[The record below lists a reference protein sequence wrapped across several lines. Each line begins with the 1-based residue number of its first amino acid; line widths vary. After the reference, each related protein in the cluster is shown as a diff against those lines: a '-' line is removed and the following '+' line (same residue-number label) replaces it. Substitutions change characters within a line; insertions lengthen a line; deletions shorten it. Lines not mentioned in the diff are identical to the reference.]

1 MQKQTRI
8 LQIIQNVEHFIHFY
22 LFWVILCVFQR
33 IYLIGFANTVSKER
47 QYKDNC
53 LISNESDSWKCALYY
68 CIFYT
73 IRQKNVVTFVRHFL
87 SDKVPCVPGM
97 HPSKQPPKNKNEKN
111 QNDSTYVYSWEQWS
125 CIVYPCP
132 HISN

>member
-1 MQKQTRI
+1 MRAILGNARCTTVSFTLSDKRI
-8 LQIIQNVEHFIHFY
+8 LG
-22 LFWVILCVFQR
+22 W
-33 IYLIGFANTVSKER
+33 
-47 QYKDNC
+47 
-53 LISNESDSWKCALYY
+53 
-68 CIFYT
+68 IF
-73 IRQKNVVTFVRHFL
+73 VTFVCHFL